1 MDGGS
6 FVVPWAG
13 VEGIAL
19 REEIW
24 RLSERIGDV
33 VGPAV
38 GTVVGSHPENREK
51 RKDVILTKIFE
62 NTFKAEV
69 YNFDA
74 PRGTKLNY
82 KNNGLFS
89 KTSFPN
95 TCPSSIV

>member
-6 FVVPWAG
+6 SVVPWAV

-19 REEIW
+19 MEEIW
-24 RLSERIGDV
+24 RLSERIGDI

-51 RKDVILTKIFE
+51 RKDVILTKNFQ
-62 NTFKAEV
+62 NTFKGEV

-74 PRGTKLNY
+74 PIGTKLNY
-82 KNNGLFS
+82 KNNGLF
-89 KTSFPN
+89 PN
-95 TCPSSIV
+95 TCRFSIV